1 MKKYTKLKMYKIYD
15 EMSDYIYGCGI
26 YVNGINFHEMTLYFY
41 VMDDF
46 GNLIEID

>member
-1 MKKYTKLKMYKIYD
+1 MKRYKAYDRLNMYMY
-15 EMSDYIYGCGI
+15 SQGI
-26 YVNGINFHEMTLYFY
+26 YINGFNHREMIPYFY